1 MLSVQEALLMK
12 AVQDEIEREE
22 ATQLG
27 GALGATGGAL
37 AGAGIGAVPHSI
49 GNALNALKDR
59 GAAARG
65 MTPAKKP
72 LRALKPG
79 YRMAGGL
86 TGLILGGGL
95 GAGTAALMKQ
105 DSEAARLLGKIQ
117 AQGGTIDK
125 FDQGQLAQLLGDMYQ
140 NPSQLM

>member
-1 MLSVQEALLMK
+1 MK

-22 ATQLG
+22 AAQLG

-37 AGAGIGAVPHSI
+37 LGAGIGAVPHSL
-49 GNALNALKDR
+49 GNAVNALKDR

-65 MTPAKKP
+65 MTPVRKP

-95 GAGTAALMKQ
+95 GAGTAALMKR
-105 DSEAARLLGKIQ
+105 DSEAGRLLGKVQ
-117 AQGGTIDK
+117 AQGGSINKVDEM
-125 FDQGQLAQLLGDMYQ
+125 QLAQLLGEMYQ
-140 NPSQLM
+140 TPSQLM

>member
-1 MLSVQEALLMK
+1 MQ
-12 AVQDEIEREE
+12 AVADEIEREE

-27 GALGATGGAL
+27 GVVGATGGAAL
-37 AGAGIGAVPHSI
+37 GVAAGSIPHSL
-49 GNALNALKDR
+49 GNAVNALKDK
-59 GAAARG
+59 AAATRG

-95 GAGTAALMKQ
+95 GAGAAAMMKQ
-105 DSEAARLLGKIQ
+105 DSEAGRLLGKIQ
-117 AQGGTIDK
+117 AQGGSVDK
-125 FDQGQLAQLLGDMYQ
+125 VDEIQLATLLGDMYQ